1 MQVQDILHNW
11 TGLPKKTCSPQ
22 ESWKELKEI
31 SLDKVW
37 VQVQD
42 SLHNLLRTIYL
53 LKDIMLVSQNS
64 GEHNGVCECDL
75 RLTSLTNR
83 MYASLTGALPDLTRN
98 ENGKIVAAQRSPH
111 PPALLPDGKGTK
123 NHTDG
128 TNCVLSLQYAR
139 TNTQTDTGLQ
149 WISIPCLHRYCRALN
164 FSFPSVQRVLSINV
178 SRRSC
183 KSACGHKRRQNCC
196 PVGNRDRC
204 CDTAAAAAAAGAA
217 AAAPLAGGGGD
228 GGGGGAAAAAAAG
241 PVAPGGGCDGGCA
254 SGNSGR
260 GLFRSAMVKWK
271 LAVVASSTAPW

>member
-1 MQVQDILHNW
+1 M
-11 TGLPKKTCSPQ
+11 PKKTCSPQ

-183 KSACGHKRRQNCC
+183 ESACGHKKRQMLTCKS
-196 PVGNRDRC
+196 
-204 CDTAAAAAAAGAA
+204 
-217 AAAPLAGGGGD
+217 PL
-228 GGGGGAAAAAAAG
+228 
-241 PVAPGGGCDGGCA
+241 
-254 SGNSGR
+254 
-260 GLFRSAMVKWK
+260 K
-271 LAVVASSTAPW
+271 